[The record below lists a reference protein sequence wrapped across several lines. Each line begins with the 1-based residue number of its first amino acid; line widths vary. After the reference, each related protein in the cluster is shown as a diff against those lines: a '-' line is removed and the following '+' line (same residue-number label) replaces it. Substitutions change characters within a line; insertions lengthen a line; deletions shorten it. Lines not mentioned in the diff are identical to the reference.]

1 MNFLD
6 YLIYI
11 LKIMGTIAGII
22 FLFSIIINIIRQE
35 KIERMKYNASKQL
48 IDQALNEAFKK
59 EE

>member
-35 KIERMKYNASKQL
+35 KIERMKYNASK
-48 IDQALNEAFKK
+48 
-59 EE
+59 